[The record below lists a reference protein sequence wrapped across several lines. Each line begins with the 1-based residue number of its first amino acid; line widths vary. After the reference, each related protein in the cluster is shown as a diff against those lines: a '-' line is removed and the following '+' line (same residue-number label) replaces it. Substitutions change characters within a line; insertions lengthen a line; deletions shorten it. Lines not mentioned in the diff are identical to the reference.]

1 MMTVLDGATC
11 KSQYYPGKVHVNE
24 FCAETKALKKSVC
37 FVSRF
42 FSKLLW
48 KSLEISLQ
56 INIS

>member
-24 FCAETKALKKSVC
+24 FCAETKAMKKSVC

-42 FSKLLW
+42 FLNFYENLW
-48 KSLEISLQ
+48 KLVCK
-56 INIS
+56 